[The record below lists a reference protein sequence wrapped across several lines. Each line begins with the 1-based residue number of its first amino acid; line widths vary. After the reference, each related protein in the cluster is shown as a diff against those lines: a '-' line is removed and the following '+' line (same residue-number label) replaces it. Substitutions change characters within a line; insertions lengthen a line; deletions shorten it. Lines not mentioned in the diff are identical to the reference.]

1 MIEVGTLVRYKSDGD
16 IGLVIKVVEDC
27 GHFVYWIKWGDGSYN
42 SFVSSEF
49 EVIA

>member
-27 GHFVYWIKWGDGSYN
+27 GHFVYWIKWGDGSYH
-42 SFVSSEF
+42 SFVASEF